1 MTTLEGFAAIHSGN
15 WREHAAPAVTPE
27 LWTALIP
34 AAGRGSRLGF
44 DQPKILYPV
53 CGKPILAWLL
63 DLLLPHCQ
71 SVTLVLSPQGKPEVE
86 PVLECLAPGR
96 FRIAVQP
103 EPLGMGD
110 AADIG
115 AADVATPH
123 TAIVWG
129 DQVALRPESVEAVLR
144 LHQGPL
150 APHVTCPTV
159 QRPQPYIHFPR
170 DGQGRI
176 NGLLQAREGDTL
188 PAEGESDTGFF
199 CFRTATLRSLLA
211 SLRRMPD
218 RGGRTGELN
227 LLPVIPMAAQ
237 STGGVLTPQIMAIE
251 ETVGINSPTDA
262 LAVETFLRRYSS

>member
-1 MTTLEGFAAIHSGN
+1 MTTLEGFAAIHAGN
-15 WREHAAPAVTPE
+15 WREHAAPAVTPK
-27 LWTALIP
+27 LWTAVIP

-86 PVLECLAPGR
+86 PVLERLAPGR

-115 AADVATPH
+115 VAGVETPH

-129 DQVALRPESVEAVLR
+129 DQVALRPESVCSR
-144 LHQGPL
+144 
-150 APHVTCPTV
+150 
-159 QRPQPYIHFPR
+159 R
-170 DGQGRI
+170 
-176 NGLLQAREGDTL
+176 ARETNSPAKGRATRDFFAFG
-188 PAEGESDTGFF
+188 PSRCVPCFPACGGCRIAEG
-199 CFRTATLRSLLA
+199 APA
-211 SLRRMPD
+211 
-218 RGGRTGELN
+218 N
-227 LLPVIPMAAQ
+227 
-237 STGGVLTPQIMAIE
+237 
-251 ETVGINSPTDA
+251 
-262 LAVETFLRRYSS
+262 